1 MNDFS
6 HGDIQRMKAQADL
19 VEVMR
24 ASGLELVP
32 VGKNL
37 LCRCPWHDDKEA
49 SLVVNPEKQ
58 LYNCFGCEAKGD
70 VLTFLQETE
79 HLSFRAALERLSAI
93 VGESPSSS
101 SPSSSAAPDDP
112 DLLVGGLTRP
122 ELLKRVAQHYA
133 QGLAKSQEA
142 QEYLRDRSLGDV
154 ETLRAFGVGYCDG
167 SLLKTVPKGSDT
179 RQALIDLG
187 VLNAKGK
194 EHFLGCVVVPLEDP
208 ELGIVGLYG
217 RRINPKAKV
226 RHLFLPGPKRGVFNR
241 QVLRTASSVYAVEGV
256 FDALSLWVAGVR
268 NATCLYGTAGLTPDL
283 LQALNESSVR
293 ELVLCVDADRAG
305 DEAVERVTEQVQGR
319 FNVSRVLLPAGSDP
333 NSILVNEGA
342 SPLRSLLDCR
352 QSLSESTDDQ
362 AESSLD
368 AGSGGLPL
376 TETTDTDFTL
386 TYEELGLVYE
396 VTPVPPFHGRM
407 RIALK
412 ATRAE
417 EGERKRRFLDRL
429 DLTSARARSATTKTL
444 SNTLNLP
451 QAVAEEHMQTL
462 LDTTDSFIVSLGP
475 DGDSSDGMSGE
486 APVLTEDEKLQ
497 ALEFLKAPD
506 LTRRLQDDMEALGY
520 VGEPKGKLLAYLVGL
535 SRKLENPLSAII
547 RSQSGAGKS
556 GLSSLI
562 ALLTPP
568 EEVIHYSRVSAHAL
582 AYAPKDAF
590 KRKLIIMEERVGG
603 EAADYYIRILQSSHK
618 IRQAVVIKDPA
629 TGEMRTQ
636 EFEVEGPIAY
646 IETTTCRHLNQE
658 NASRCFEIY
667 LDETEEQTLRIHE
680 RQRQARTI
688 NRLKRADRQAILDR
702 HHNAQ
707 RMLEEVKVVIPYVE
721 HLTFPTKWLRT
732 RRDNERFLCL
742 IEASAFLHQYQRV
755 KKSCRR
761 PDGEEV
767 FYVEANLDDYRL
779 AYELAK
785 DVLRDTLHELSP
797 AAREVLQTANSFDG
811 GAFTRRDLREA
822 LGWSQKRVHQAV
834 HELLDMEYVAVVS
847 GGNGQT
853 HQYTVVLQSNAPQPS
868 PVTSLLHPDELARL
882 LNSDQLRGEEAS

>member
-6 HGDIQRMKAQADL
+6 RGDIQRMKAQADL

-24 ASGLELVP
+24 ASGLKLEP

-79 HLSFRAALERLSAI
+79 SLSFRAALERLAAI
-93 VGESPSSS
+93 VGESPSNP
-101 SPSSSAAPDDP
+101 SPSRSEAPDDS
-112 DLLVGGLTRP
+112 DHFLGGLTRP

-154 ETLRAFGVGYCDG
+154 EALRAFGVGYCDG

-187 VLNAKGK
+187 VLNSQGK
-194 EHFLGCVVVPLEDP
+194 EHFLGCVVVPLEHP

-226 RHLFLPGPKRGVFNR
+226 KHLYLPGPKRGVFNH
-241 QVLRTASSVYAVEGV
+241 QVLRTASSVHLTEGV
-256 FDALSLWVAGVR
+256 LDALALWVAGVR
-268 NATCLYGTAGLTPDL
+268 NVTCLYGTAGLSPDL
-283 LQALNESSVR
+283 LQALNDSNVR
-293 ELVLCVDADRAG
+293 ELWLCVDADRAG
-305 DEAVERVTEQVQGR
+305 DEAVQRIAEQLQGR
-319 FNVSRVLLPAGSDP
+319 FSLSRVLLPAGSDP

-342 SPLRSLLDCR
+342 SVLRSLVDCR
-352 QSLSESTDDQ
+352 RSLSQSTQDR
-362 AESSLD
+362 AE
-368 AGSGGLPL
+368 APPNTGSAGLPL
-376 TETTDTDFTL
+376 TETTDTSFTL
-386 TYEELGLVYE
+386 TYGEHGLVYE

-429 DLTSARARSATTKTL
+429 DLTSARARNTTVQSL
-444 SNTLNLP
+444 SNQLNLP
-451 QAVAEEHMQTL
+451 RAAAEEHMQTL
-462 LDTTDSFIVSLGP
+462 LDTTDHFVSLADSGP
-475 DGDSSDGMSGE
+475 ADGTLANE
-486 APVLTEDEKLQ
+486 APVLTDDEKLQ
-497 ALEFLKAPD
+497 ALEFLRAPD
-506 LTRRLQDDMEALGY
+506 LPRRLQADMEALGY

-658 NASRCFEIY
+658 NTSRCFEIY

-680 RQRQARTI
+680 RQRQARTLH
-688 NRLKRADRQAILDR
+688 RLKRADRQAILDR

-707 RMLEEVKVVIPYVE
+707 RMLEEVKIVIPYVE

-761 PDGEEV
+761 PDGTEV
-767 FYVEANLDDYRL
+767 PYVEANLDDYRL

-785 DVLRDTLHELSP
+785 DVLRDTLHELSIS
-797 AAREVLQTANSFDG
+797 AREVLDAASSFKI

-834 HELLDMEYVAVVS
+834 HELLEMEYLAVVS

-853 HQYTVVLQSNAPQPS
+853 HQYTVVLTSGAPQPS
-868 PVTSLLHPDELARL
+868 PVSSLLHPDELARL
-882 LNSDQLRGEEAS
+882 LSDQLRGEEAS